1 MYAKYWNLREKPF
14 ENTPNP
20 HFLYSSQRHGEALSR
35 MLYVVKER
43 KGGAVFT
50 GEYGSGKTLLCR
62 VLLEEL
68 SNEEYQTVL
77 IFNPILST
85 LQILKEIIYQLS
97 GNFPSLSNKAKLLH
111 YLKEALDR
119 NDKESKNTVI
129 VIDEAQAIKEKDSF
143 EELRL
148 LLNFQLNDRFLLTL
162 ILLGQPELREKINKL
177 PQLKQ
182 RLAVRY
188 HLNGLP
194 EDETRNYILHRLKI
208 AGVGGEIF
216 QENAFSEIHR
226 FSGGIP
232 RRINNICD
240 MALLVG
246 YGDEVKRINKDLITE
261 VAEDLG
267 ETPVET
273 AQAAAGV

>member
-208 AGVGGEIF
+208 AGAAGEIF